1 MQLMKHGE
9 TRPNI
14 ASRAPIVF
22 VVENDEAMRSSL
34 AFLLEATGLRVA
46 TFDCAEAFVNACT
59 PDQPGCLVLDVRL
72 PGMSGVALQEQL
84 EQIDIKLPVII
95 ITGFADVDTA
105 VRVLKRGAF
114 DFFEKPIADELLLER
129 IRQAIAFDQHRRVI
143 RAERD
148 SLAARL
154 ARLTARER
162 AVFDQVVQGKANKV
176 VAIEFGIS
184 EKTVEAHRA
193 RVMHKLG
200 ASSLAEL
207 VRMDLA
213 ASQLDSLRGLHVPRL
228 TDGTLSFRPAQ
239 QAHA

>member
-1 MQLMKHGE
+1 MQHRE

-14 ASRAPIVF
+14 ALGAPIVF
-22 VVENDEAMRSSL
+22 VVENDEAMRTSL
-34 AFLLEATGLRVA
+34 AFLLESTGLTVA
-46 TFDCAEAFVNACT
+46 TFGSAEAFVGACT

-84 EQIDIKLPVII
+84 EQLDIKLPVII

-129 IRQAIAFDQHRRVI
+129 IRQAIAFDQHRRAI

>member
-1 MQLMKHGE
+1 MQHGGSRSHI
-9 TRPNI
+9 T
-14 ASRAPIVF
+14 SRAPIVF
-22 VVENDEAMRSSL
+22 IVENDDGMRASL
-34 AFLLEATGLRVA
+34 AFLLESTGVA
-46 TFDCAEAFVNACT
+46 TATFETAEAFVAACS
-59 PDQPGCLVLDVRL
+59 PDDAGCLLLDVRL

-84 EQIDIKLPVII
+84 EQLDIKLPVII
-95 ITGFADVDTA
+95 MTGFADVDTA

-114 DFFEKPIADELLLER
+114 DFFEKPLADELLLER
-129 IRQAIAFDQHRRVI
+129 VRQAIAFDQHRRAI

-213 ASQLDSLRGLHVPRL
+213 ASQLESLRGLHVPSL
-228 TDGTLSFRPAQ
+228 TDGTLAFRPAQ
-239 QAHA
+239 LAHA

>member
-1 MQLMKHGE
+1 MQHGE
-9 TRPNI
+9 TRSNI
-14 ASRAPIVF
+14 ALRGPVVF
-22 VVENDEAMRSSL
+22 IVENDEAMRRSL
-34 AFLLEATGLRVA
+34 AFLLESTGLATA
-46 TFDCAEAFVNACT
+46 TFDSAEAFVNACT
-59 PDQPGCLVLDVRL
+59 PDQAGCLVLDIRL

-84 EQIDIKLPVII
+84 DQLDIKLPVIV

-114 DFFEKPIADELLLER
+114 DFFEKPLADDLLLER
-129 IRQAIAFDQHRRVI
+129 VRQAIAFDQHRRSI

-148 SLAARL
+148 NLAARL
-154 ARLTARER
+154 ARLTTRER

-213 ASQLDSLRGLHVPRL
+213 ASQLDSLRGLHVPSL
-228 TDGTLSFRPAQ
+228 SEGTLAFPALP

>member
-1 MQLMKHGE
+1 MQHRDIRH
-9 TRPNI
+9 TNI
-14 ASRAPIVF
+14 LCGPTVF
-22 VVENDEAMRSSL
+22 IVENDEAMRTSL
-34 AFLLEATGLRVA
+34 AFLLESTGLVTA
-46 TFDCAEAFVNACT
+46 TFDSAEAFVGACT
-59 PDQPGCLVLDVRL
+59 PEQPGCLVLDVRL

-84 EQIDIKLPVII
+84 DQLGIKLPVII

-114 DFFEKPIADELLLER
+114 DFFEKPLADELLLER
-129 IRQAIAFDQHRRVI
+129 VRQAIAFDQHRRAI
-143 RAERD
+143 RAERAN
-148 SLAARL
+148 LAARL

-213 ASQLDSLRGLHVPRL
+213 ASQLDSLRGLHVPSL
-228 TDGTLSFRPAQ
+228 ADGTLSFRAPQ

>member
-1 MQLMKHGE
+1 MRDAEITYQVSTGAR
-9 TRPNI
+9 RPTAFIVDNEQSI
-14 ASRAPIVF
+14 RAS
-22 VVENDEAMRSSL
+22 L
-34 AFLLEATGLRVA
+34 LFLLESAGVA
-46 TFDCAEAFVNACT
+46 AVGFETAEAFLAACT

-72 PGMSGVALQEQL
+72 PGMSGVALQKRLDEF
-84 EQIDIKLPVII
+84 DIMLPVII

-105 VRVLKRGAF
+105 VKVLKGGAF
-114 DFFEKPIADELLLER
+114 DFFEKPFADELLLDR
-129 IRQAIAFDQHRRVI
+129 VRQAIAVDQRRRAI
-143 RAERD
+143 RAVRD
-148 SLAARL
+148 RLAARM
-154 ARLTARER
+154 ARLTVRER

-213 ASQLDSLRGLHVPRL
+213 ASQLD
-228 TDGTLSFRPAQ
+228 TLYPTAGIAGAYAQMPAMRSA
-239 QAHA
+239 QA